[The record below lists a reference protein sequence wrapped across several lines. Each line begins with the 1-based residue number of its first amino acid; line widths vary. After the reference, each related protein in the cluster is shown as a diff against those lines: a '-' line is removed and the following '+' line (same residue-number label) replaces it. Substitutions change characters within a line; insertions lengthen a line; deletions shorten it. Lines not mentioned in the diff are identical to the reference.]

1 MGAEGLVNVVAVG
14 LTGVDDTTSASS
26 FGPGDA
32 GRNPSGSGAD
42 DGVTGADDG
51 VTGAEWDR
59 KNCGVL
65 GEVDLGVTERRT
77 SSAWVDT
84 G

>member
-42 DGVTGADDG
+42 DGVTGA
-51 VTGAEWDR
+51 EWDR